1 MRRTPLRRMHAS
13 ASLRDLAKSRTTNKK
28 GSAPDSTSLGSKD
41 IDMLDAR
48 EEELEESVNKS
59 IGDLSLEESTYVKN

>member
-1 MRRTPLRRMHAS
+1 
-13 ASLRDLAKSRTTNKK
+13 
-28 GSAPDSTSLGSKD
+28 
-41 IDMLDAR
+41 MLDAR